1 MSDKFDLEKALN
13 KLDSIVA
20 KLESKDV
27 SPDERVQLFDEG
39 VKLAKQ
45 CADKLTQIKGSVNK
59 LKGELESLSFEKFDA
74 DAE

>member
-27 SPDERVQLFDEG
+27 SLDESVQALR
-39 VKLAKQ
+39 
-45 CADKLTQIKGSVNK
+45 
-59 LKGELESLSFEKFDA
+59 
-74 DAE
+74 

>member
-27 SPDERVQLFDEG
+27 SLDESEQLFDEG

-45 CADKLTQIKGSVNK
+45 CADKLTQINGSVNK
-59 LKGELESLSFEKFDA
+59 LKGELESPSFEKFDA